1 MTTSAKVNFFYEVS
15 DFTLRDRILLK
26 SFIETIFRRE
36 RRSLASL
43 NYIFVTD
50 AKLLQIN
57 RDFLKHDYYTDIITF
72 DLSTGP
78 AIAGEIY
85 ISIDRVKE
93 NALEQGQSFKGE
105 LHRVIFHGVLHLC
118 GFKDK
123 TQSDALIMRKMED
136 KYLKIYFS

>member
-1 MTTSAKVNFFYEVS
+1 MNTTAKVNFFYEVS
-15 DFTLRDRILLK
+15 EFTLKDRRLLK
-26 SFIETIFRRE
+26 SFIEKIFKKEGRA
-36 RRSLASL
+36 LASL
-43 NYIFVTD
+43 NYIFVSD

-57 RDFLKHDYYTDIITF
+57 RDYLKHDYYTDIITF

-93 NALEQGQSFKGE
+93 NARELGLSFKSE
-105 LHRVIFHGVLHLC
+105 LHRIIFHGVLHLC

-123 TQSDALIMRKMED
+123 TPSDALIMRKMED